1 MTSEFVNN
9 FKSKVSIEHCSR
21 VDEICE
27 ILDESQEYAIVK
39 TANLAKFRIVL
50 NEFKKDSEILD
61 KSVIVLNGPVNLI
74 YKVTAPDGF
83 LCVLLTGLYK
93 NNDDIYETRNR
104 ILIFQEEDTNLF
116 GGF

>member
-1 MTSEFVNN
+1 MTSEFINS
-9 FKSKVSIEHCSR
+9 FKSKVSVENCHR

-27 ILDESQEYAIVK
+27 ILDESQEYSLIK

-61 KSVIVLNGPVNLI
+61 KSVVVLSGPVNLI
-74 YKVTAPDGF
+74 YKVTAPDDF

-93 NNDDIYETRNR
+93 TSEDVYETRNK